1 MKLGQMFPSKYLSSS
16 DVPPGAFTTVTIAEV
31 DWIDVSMHKDSP
43 DDPDAAYILKFRE
56 FKKPMKLNRTNA
68 NVIASVLRTDETDE
82 WIGRQVRIFPTQVQ
96 FGGQT
101 YPVIRVDINPV
112 HGIGLPPRNPG
123 ATLAPPANASSLPAT
138 FDTKPIGQ
146 KNAANF
152 MAALAEQGKRTD
164 DFLRWAK
171 LCEREIHDLC
181 YGREINDWPRGGATL
196 MQRYLREIPPDAGPE
211 NPNPAPPVEPPPEDN
226 LDIPF

>member
-1 MKLGQMFPSKYLSSS
+1 MKLGQMFPSKYLAAS
-16 DVPPGAFTTVTIAEV
+16 DLEAGKFMLVTIAEI

-43 DDPDAAYILKFRE
+43 DDPDAAYIMKLRE

-68 NVIASVLRTDETDE
+68 NTIATVLKSDDTDD
-82 WIGRQVRIFPTQVQ
+82 WAGRQIRIFPTQAQ
-96 FGGQT
+96 FGNQT
-101 YPVIRVDINPV
+101 FPVIRVDFNPV
-112 HGIGLPPRNPG
+112 HGGALPPRNPG
-123 ATLAPPANASSLPAT
+123 ATLASPATASSLPAT
-138 FDTKPIGQ
+138 FDTKPVGQ
-146 KNAANF
+146 KNAAAF

-196 MQRYLREIPPDAGPE
+196 MQRYLREIPPDTGPE
-211 NPNPAPPVEPPPEDN
+211 NPNPAPPVEPPPDD
-226 LDIPF
+226 DIPF